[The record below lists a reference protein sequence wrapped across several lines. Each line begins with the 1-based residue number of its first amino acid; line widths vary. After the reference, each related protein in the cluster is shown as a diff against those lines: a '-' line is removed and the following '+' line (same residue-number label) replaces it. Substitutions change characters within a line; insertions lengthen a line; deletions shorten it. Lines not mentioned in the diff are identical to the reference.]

1 MRALVLFVFLLLPLG
16 ALAQETEEAAR
27 PAVLVADEVLV
38 TTDRELI
45 ARGNV
50 EVFQGPVR
58 MEAPEIRYSR
68 STGELT
74 ITGPIRL
81 QDGEQITILADAAD
95 LSPDLRSGLLTGA
108 RMVIDQHLQITAAQV
123 ERVDERYNQM
133 YKVAATSCRVC
144 GSQVPLWQIRAKRV
158 IHDKEARQIYF
169 ENATFRLGNVPLFY
183 LPRLRLPDPTV
194 DRATGFLRP
203 SVQSN
208 SDLGTGLK
216 LPYFIVLGED
226 RDLLL
231 TPYVSPETTTLEL
244 RYRQAFVNG
253 DIEFEGAVSR
263 DNLREDETRSFL
275 FGEGFFTLR
284 NGFSLE
290 FDVEVTSD
298 DDYLREYGYSNKDRL
313 DSQVLVSRAQ
323 RDEFI
328 AASLINYQTL
338 RDNESN
344 STIPSIVGDVFYERR
359 LFLPSLPGELRL
371 SANPH
376 SHIRYSDEDIL
387 GRDVARLN
395 AEARWLHGF
404 GLPGGVR
411 AETQL
416 GLAGDMF
423 NIDQDS
429 TVNQSQQQLTPFTSL
444 ALRYPLSRVE
454 KQGATQFFEP
464 IMQIAWTGRSE
475 LDIPNEESTLVD
487 FDGGNLLALSR
498 FPGPDRRE
506 RGAVIAYGANWSRVA
521 LNGAQHGLTFGQ
533 VLRDDEE
540 SSFTPSS
547 GLADTSSDF
556 LIAGQLSTPSGWSLT
571 GRTLF
576 DEDFD
581 FTKTEFVG
589 GFSTARAALFGSYIW
604 LIEDEAEDR
613 LLDTSELF
621 LAGSYQVN
629 DLVQARADWRYDFI
643 EERYSN
649 AGVGLSYTNECVL
662 VDVGVRQNFSSSTL
676 ERSTTFVF
684 NVELLG
690 FSTTRGAETLSR
702 TCG

>member
-50 EVFQGPVR
+50 EVFQGPGR

-275 FGEGFFTLR
+275 FGEGFSPCAMDF
-284 NGFSLE
+284 
-290 FDVEVTSD
+290 
-298 DDYLREYGYSNKDRL
+298 
-313 DSQVLVSRAQ
+313 
-323 RDEFI
+323 
-328 AASLINYQTL
+328 
-338 RDNESN
+338 
-344 STIPSIVGDVFYERR
+344 
-359 LFLPSLPGELRL
+359 
-371 SANPH
+371 
-376 SHIRYSDEDIL
+376 
-387 GRDVARLN
+387 
-395 AEARWLHGF
+395 RW
-404 GLPGGVR
+404 
-411 AETQL
+411 
-416 GLAGDMF
+416 
-423 NIDQDS
+423 
-429 TVNQSQQQLTPFTSL
+429 
-444 ALRYPLSRVE
+444 
-454 KQGATQFFEP
+454 
-464 IMQIAWTGRSE
+464 
-475 LDIPNEESTLVD
+475 
-487 FDGGNLLALSR
+487 
-498 FPGPDRRE
+498 
-506 RGAVIAYGANWSRVA
+506 
-521 LNGAQHGLTFGQ
+521 
-533 VLRDDEE
+533 
-540 SSFTPSS
+540 
-547 GLADTSSDF
+547 
-556 LIAGQLSTPSGWSLT
+556 
-571 GRTLF
+571 
-576 DEDFD
+576 
-581 FTKTEFVG
+581 
-589 GFSTARAALFGSYIW
+589 
-604 LIEDEAEDR
+604 
-613 LLDTSELF
+613 
-621 LAGSYQVN
+621 
-629 DLVQARADWRYDFI
+629 
-643 EERYSN
+643 
-649 AGVGLSYTNECVL
+649 
-662 VDVGVRQNFSSSTL
+662 SST
-676 ERSTTFVF
+676 
-684 NVELLG
+684 
-690 FSTTRGAETLSR
+690 SR
-702 TCG
+702 